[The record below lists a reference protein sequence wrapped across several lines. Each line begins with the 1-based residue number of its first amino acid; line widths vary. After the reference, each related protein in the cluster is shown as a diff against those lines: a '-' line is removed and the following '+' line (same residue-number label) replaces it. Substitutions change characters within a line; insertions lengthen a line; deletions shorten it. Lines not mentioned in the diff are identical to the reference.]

1 VKLHLANTDKS
12 CERLLGMLE
21 TATTIGFD
29 TESAGPLLRNRA
41 WKEGKSFI
49 NEHCSHIIGCSV
61 AFPAPTLD
69 EVPDSWRKKKDGQ
82 LKAGRVLE
90 PTAFYVP
97 FRHNKKNATWDSI
110 EDILSG
116 VSGVEN
122 VWWHNSKHDYKMLL
136 LMGYPFPLRN
146 SLDSFVASLL
156 ADPERKSHGLKALAF
171 NLLGRESPEFDPK
184 FYQLTGKAAL
194 EYACHDAINTL
205 ELGAIL
211 EGKLREQGLWD
222 WFVNTESQFSL
233 VLGEMERWGMA
244 LNFDKL
250 RKLAAECEDVMAA
263 QREKWENT
271 VPKLYTREEGKNVRV
286 PIGIGSS
293 AQLQV
298 LFDKGIWKQF
308 KKTPGGMPGT
318 DRDCMEAQERL
329 LPKGSDGIKMAQI
342 RLDYQA
348 ATKIATTY
356 TLGLIEEARQ
366 FPDLRIHP
374 SYNQGGAGTGRLSS
388 SNPNGQNIPVRSEQ
402 GRKVK
407 AAIIPAPGFVFL
419 AADYSQIEL
428 RVLAHYCGGKLAEA
442 YMRGEDVHQQTADL
456 VGCSRDDGKTL
467 NFAIVY
473 GAGPWTLAK
482 QLKTDKRRA
491 TEMQKKFFSAYP
503 RIPKFMKQ
511 LVEIADSR
519 GAHPYVK
526 TLTGRRIYIPALLE
540 SDYGRRQSGIRKAGN
555 APIQGGAF
563 DIMKIGMVNV
573 RNYFLEDSD
582 MWNRAI
588 RCVNNLHDEVTYE
601 VNVGALGPGELD
613 DIVDVVQRQLESAF
627 KLRVPLVAEPKVG
640 NTWAEVK

>member
-1 VKLHLANTDKS
+1 MKLHLANTDKS
-12 CERLLGMLE
+12 CSRLYDMLE
-21 TATTIGFD
+21 KAHTIGFD

-41 WKEGKSFI
+41 WKGGKTFI
-49 NEHCSHIIGCSV
+49 NEHCSHIIGFSV

-69 EVPDSWRKKKDGQ
+69 EVPDSWRKKRDGQ

-97 FRHNKKNATWDSI
+97 IRHNKKNATWDAI
-110 EDILSG
+110 TRILGG
-116 VSGVEN
+116 VAGIEN

-136 LMGYPFPLRN
+136 LGGYPFPLRN
-146 SLDSFVASLL
+146 SLDSFVGSLL
-156 ADPERKSHGLKALAF
+156 ADPERESHGLKALAF
-171 NLLGRESPEFDPK
+171 DLLGRESPEFDPK

-194 EYACHDAINTL
+194 EYACHDAVNTL

-211 EGKLREQGLWD
+211 EGKLREQGLWE
-222 WFVNTESQFSL
+222 WFRDTESQFSL
-233 VLGEMERWGMA
+233 VLGEMERWGMD
-244 LNFDKL
+244 LNFRKL
-250 RKLAAECEDVMAA
+250 RELSYECDVVMDEQ
-263 QREKWENT
+263 QRLWEET
-271 VPKLYTREEGKNVRV
+271 VPKLYTRVDGKNERV

-293 AQLQV
+293 HQLQV
-298 LFDKGIWKQF
+298 LFEKGIWKQL
-308 KKTPGGMPGT
+308 KKTPGGGYGT

-329 LPKGSDGIKMAQI
+329 LPKGSDGIKLAQI

-366 FPDLRIHP
+366 FPDQRIHP
-374 SYNQGGAGTGRLSS
+374 NYNQGGAGTGRLSS

-407 AAIIPAPGFVFL
+407 AAIVPAPGYVFL

-428 RVLAHYCGGKLAEA
+428 RVLAHYCGGKLAKS
-442 YMRGEDVHQQTADL
+442 YLNGEDVHQQTADL

-473 GAGPWTLAK
+473 GAGPFTLAK
-482 QLKTDKRRA
+482 QLKTDKKNA
-491 TEMQKKFFSAYP
+491 MHMQQELFRVYP

-511 LVEIADSR
+511 LVALADSR

-526 TLTGRRIYIPALLE
+526 TLTGRRIYIPELLE
-540 SDYGRRQSGIRKAGN
+540 SDYGKRQSGVRKAGN

-573 RNYFLEDSD
+573 RKALLSD
-582 MWNRAI
+582 DMLIWNRDI

-601 VNVGALGPGELD
+601 VAED
-613 DIVDVVQRQLESAF
+613 DGFIERATTIVQRELESAF
-627 KLRVPLVAEPKVG
+627 KLRVPLVAEPKTG
-640 NTWAEVK
+640 KTWAECK

>member
-1 VKLHLANTDKS
+1 MKLHLANTDKS
-12 CERLLGMLE
+12 CDRLLGMLE
-21 TATTIGFD
+21 TAGTVGFD
-29 TESAGPLLRNRA
+29 TESAGPLLRNRT

-49 NEHCSHIIGCSV
+49 NEHCSHTIGFSI

-69 EVPDSWRKKKDGQ
+69 EVPDSWKKKDGQ
-82 LKAGRVLE
+82 LKAGRELE

-97 FRHNKKNATWDSI
+97 IRHNKKNAKWDAI
-110 EDILSG
+110 DAILKK
-116 VSGVEN
+116 VANVEN

-146 SLDSFVASLL
+146 SLDTFVASLL

-171 NLLGRESPEFDPK
+171 DLLGRESPEFDPV

-194 EYACHDAINTL
+194 EYACHDAVNTL
-205 ELGAIL
+205 ELGALL

-222 WFVNTESQFSL
+222 WFVDTESQFPL
-233 VLGEMERWGMA
+233 VLGEMERWGMG

-250 RKLAAECEDVMAA
+250 RKLSAECDVVMAE
-263 QREKWENT
+263 QRQLWDET
-271 VPKLYTREEGKNVRV
+271 VPKLYTRVDGESVRV
-286 PIGIGSS
+286 PIDIGSS

-298 LFDKGIWKQF
+298 LFEKGIWKQF

-329 LPKGSDGIKMAQI
+329 LKKGSDGIKLAQI

-356 TLGLIEEARQ
+356 TLGLIEEAKQ
-366 FPDLRIHP
+366 FPDRRIHP
-374 SYNQGGAGTGRLSS
+374 NYNQGGAGTGRLSS

-407 AAIIPAPGFVFL
+407 AAIIPAPGYVFL

-442 YMRGEDVHQQTADL
+442 YLNGEDVHQQTADL

-482 QLKTDKRRA
+482 QLKTDKKNA
-491 TEMQKKFFSAYP
+491 TNMQQEFFRVYP

-511 LVEIADSR
+511 LVAIADSR

-526 TLTGRRIYIPALLE
+526 TLTGRRIYIPQLLE
-540 SDYGRRQSGIRKAGN
+540 SDYGSRQSGIRKAGN

-563 DIMKIGMVNV
+563 DIMKIGMTRV
-573 RNYFLEDSD
+573 RTVMLNDD
-582 MWNRAI
+582 MLIWNHDI

-601 VNVGALGPGELD
+601 VRAEEAL
-613 DIVDVVQRQLESAF
+613 IRRATNIVQRELESAF
-627 KLRVPLVAEPKVG
+627 ELRVPLVAEPKVG

>member
-1 VKLHLANTDKS
+1 MKLHLANTDKS
-12 CERLLGMLE
+12 CDRLLDMLE
-21 TATTIGFD
+21 SAHEIGFD
-29 TESAGPLLRNRA
+29 TESAGPLLRNRT
-41 WKEGKSFI
+41 WKEGKTFI
-49 NEHCSHIIGCSV
+49 NEHCSHIIGFSV

-69 EVPDSWRKKKDGQ
+69 EVPDAWKKKDGQ

-97 FRHNKKNATWDSI
+97 IRHNKKNAKWDAV
-110 EDILSG
+110 ERILSG
-116 VSGVEN
+116 VAQVEN

-136 LMGYPFPLRN
+136 LMGYPFPQKK
-146 SLDSFVASLL
+146 SLDTFVASLL
-156 ADPERKSHGLKALAF
+156 ADPERKTHSLKDLAF
-171 NLLGRESPEFDPK
+171 DLLGRESPHFDPV

-194 EYACHDAINTL
+194 EYACHDAVNTL
-205 ELGAIL
+205 ELGQL
-211 EGKLREQGLWD
+211 FRGKLKEQGIWD
-222 WFVNTESQFSL
+222 WFVDTESQFSL

-244 LNFDKL
+244 LNFPKL
-250 RKLAAECEDVMAA
+250 KLLSAECLSVLEE
-263 QREKWENT
+263 QLGLWEET
-271 VPKLYTREEGKNVRV
+271 VPKLYHVVDGKKVRR

-293 AQLQV
+293 DQLQV
-298 LFDKGIWKQF
+298 LFEKGVWKKF
-308 KKTPGGMPGT
+308 KKTPGGQCGT

-329 LPKGSDGIKMAQI
+329 LPKGSDGIKLAQI

-356 TLGLIEEARQ
+356 TMGLIEEARQ
-366 FPDLRIHP
+366 FPDQRIHP
-374 SYNQGGAGTGRLSS
+374 NYNQGGAGTGRLSS

-407 AAIIPAPGFVFL
+407 DAIVPAPGYVFL

-442 YMRGEDVHQQTADL
+442 YLNGEDVHQQTADL

-482 QLKTDKRRA
+482 QLKTDKKNA
-491 TEMQKKFFSAYP
+491 TSMQNAFFAAYP

-526 TLTGRRIYIPALLE
+526 TLTGRRIYIPELLE
-540 SDYGRRQSGIRKAGN
+540 SDYGLRQSGIRKAGN
-555 APIQGGAF
+555 APVQGGAF

-573 RNYFLEDSD
+573 RKRLLGNPRTHS
-582 MWNRAI
+582 MWNTDI

-601 VNVGALGPGELD
+601 VKTELVED
-613 DIVDVVQRQLESAF
+613 LVPIIQEELENAF
-627 KLRVPLVAEPKVG
+627 KLRVPLVAEPKIG
-640 NTWAEVK
+640 RTWAECK

>member
-1 VKLHLANTDKS
+1 MKLHLANTDKS
-12 CERLLGMLE
+12 CERLVGMFE

-69 EVPDSWRKKKDGQ
+69 EAPDSWKKKKDGQ

-97 FRHNKKNATWDSI
+97 IRHNKKNATWDQV
-110 EDILSG
+110 EAILRG
-116 VSGVEN
+116 VSKTEN

-171 NLLGRESPEFDPK
+171 DLLGRESPEFDPK
-184 FYQLTGKAAL
+184 FYSLTGKAAL
-194 EYACHDAINTL
+194 EYACHDAVNTL

-250 RKLAAECEDVMAA
+250 RKLSDECIAVMLN
-263 QREKWENT
+263 QKELWETT
-271 VPKLYTREEGKNVRV
+271 VPKLTRELDTGQMGRV

-293 AQLQV
+293 DQLQV
-298 LFDKGIWKQF
+298 LFEEGVWKKF
-308 KKTPGGMPGT
+308 KATPGGQCGT

-329 LPKGSDGIKMAQI
+329 LKPGSDGIKLAQI

-356 TLGLIEEARQ
+356 TLGLIEEAKQ
-366 FPDLRIHP
+366 FPDRRIHP
-374 SYNQGGAGTGRLSS
+374 NYNQGGAGTGRLSS

-419 AADYSQIEL
+419 SADYSQIEL

-442 YMRGEDVHQQTADL
+442 YLNGEDVHQQTADL

-482 QLKTDKRRA
+482 QLKTDKKNA
-491 TEMQKKFFSAYP
+491 TRMQQSFFKAYP

-511 LVEIADSR
+511 LVQIADSR

-563 DIMKIGMVNV
+563 DIMKIGMTRV
-573 RNYFLEDSD
+573 RKVMLEDD
-582 MWNRAI
+582 MIIWNREI

-601 VNVGALGPGELD
+601 VVNDEGFIERATR
-613 DIVDVVQRQLESAF
+613 IVQRELEGAF